1 MVPPQ
6 ASVRYRLLNAHTIY
20 IFAVVAKRLMAPGV
34 ADIQGSTHGHD
45 VVPVKA
51 AINYFKAR
59 GYPDDFAS
67 SIYNNIKP
75 TPNPI
80 IYQGS
85 TKETG
90 ANRVVFGE
98 AVNKVLDTLSREE
111 AAKKVMVIDSTSV
124 KILSTHFWCS
134 KDGV

>member
-1 MVPPQ
+1 
-6 ASVRYRLLNAHTIY
+6 
-20 IFAVVAKRLMAPGV
+20 MAPGI
-34 ADIQGSTHGHD
+34 ADIEGSTHGHD

-59 GYPDDFAS
+59 GYPHTFATN
-67 SIYNNIKP
+67 IYDNIKP

-80 IYQGS
+80 LYIGS

-98 AVNKVLDTLSREE
+98 AVNGVLDKISKED
-111 AAKKVMVIDSTSV
+111 AAKRVMVIDSMHFFF
-124 KILSTHFWCS
+124 LSHALLSNDSSQVIWR
-134 KDGV
+134 GRLV

>member
-1 MVPPQ
+1 
-6 ASVRYRLLNAHTIY
+6 
-20 IFAVVAKRLMAPGV
+20 MAPGV

-67 SIYNNIKP
+67 SILDNIKP

-80 IYQGS
+80 IYKGS
-85 TKETG
+85 SG
-90 ANRVVFGE
+90 SNANRVVFGE
-98 AVNKVLDTLSREE
+98 AVNLVLDKLSKEE
-111 AAKKVMVIDSTSV
+111 AAKRVMVIDSTYLVLFFVVNFV
-124 KILSTHFWCS
+124 KLIAAPR
-134 KDGV
+134 